1 MDGVKPV
8 QTGFRSY
15 GPDAMIGA
23 FETMHS
29 IGAVAS
35 LSGVQIETIRY
46 YERIGVVPRPART
59 SSGRRTYDA
68 EDIVRLQFV
77 KRCRTLGFSLADI
90 QVLLRIVEQSQCP
103 CPEASVIGQRRL
115 SEIRQKTEALRA
127 QERLLAT
134 LLDKCTGVQ
143 GECLMLNSLKQGL

>member
-1 MDGVKPV
+1 MSKEP
-8 QTGFRSY
+8 
-15 GPDAMIGA
+15 GA
-23 FETMHS
+23 IH
-29 IGAVAS
+29 
-35 LSGVQIETIRY
+35 
-46 YERIGVVPRPART
+46 
-59 SSGRRTYDA
+59 
-68 EDIVRLQFV
+68 
-77 KRCRTLGFSLADI
+77 ADI

-143 GECLMLNSLKQGL
+143 SECLMLNSLKQGL